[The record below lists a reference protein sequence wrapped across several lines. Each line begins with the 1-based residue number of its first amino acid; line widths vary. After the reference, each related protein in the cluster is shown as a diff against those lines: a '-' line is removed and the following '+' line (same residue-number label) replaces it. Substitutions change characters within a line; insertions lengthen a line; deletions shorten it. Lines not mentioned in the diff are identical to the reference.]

1 MKKKSDGTLLFVVA
15 PEAAGERIDRW
26 LAGQDGAP
34 TRSQISQSA
43 DAGRLRVD
51 GKTAKPSYRLRGGEN
66 VEFEPPEPT
75 PSEAA
80 VPQAIEI
87 DVLYEDDAI
96 VAVNK
101 APGMVVHPAAGNR
114 DGTLV
119 NAILHRYAT
128 TDWPNQAERAGIVH
142 RLDRDTSGVILVART
157 VAAHEGLAEQFRE
170 RRIDKQYLALVR
182 GKVPGAGRIED
193 PIGRHPRDRKKMSTS
208 SRVSRSAVTDFEPL
222 ESFERATLVLARP
235 KTGRTHQI
243 RVHLAARGWPIVGD
257 KVYGARANA
266 RASAG
271 RRTDPLAV
279 MSRQALHAWKI
290 GFTHPVSGARME
302 VEAPLAEDFASVLD
316 GLRAE

>member
-1 MKKKSDGTLLFVVA
+1 MRFVVA

-43 DAGRLRVD
+43 DAGRLCVE
-51 GKTAKPSYRLRGGEN
+51 GKAVKASYRLRGGEN
-66 VEFEPPEPT
+66 VDFEAPEPA
-75 PSEAA
+75 PSDIV
-80 VPQAIEI
+80 VPQPIDI

-128 TDWPNQAERAGIVH
+128 TEWPNQVERAGIVH

-170 RRIDKQYLALVR
+170 RRIEKRYLALVR
-182 GKVPGAGRIED
+182 GKVPGPGRIED

-208 SRVSRSAVTDFEPL
+208 SRVSRSAVTDYEPL
-222 ESFERATLVLARP
+222 ESFEWATLVLAKP

-243 RVHLAARGWPIVGD
+243 RVHLAAKGWPIVGD
-257 KVYGARANA
+257 KVYGARANTRA
-266 RASAG
+266 RAG
-271 RRTDPLAV
+271 RSGDPLAA
-279 MSRQALHAWKI
+279 MRRQALHAWKI
-290 GFTHPVSGARME
+290 GFAHPVSGARIE
-302 VEAPLAEDFASVLD
+302 VEAPLPEDFSQVLE
-316 GLRAE
+316 GLRGE

>member
-1 MKKKSDGTLLFVVA
+1 MRFVVA

-43 DAGRLRVD
+43 DAGRLCVE
-51 GKTAKPSYRLRGGEN
+51 GKAVKASYRLRGGEN
-66 VEFEPPEPT
+66 VDFEAPEPA
-75 PSEAA
+75 PSDIV
-80 VPQAIEI
+80 VPQPIDI

-128 TDWPNQAERAGIVH
+128 TEWPNQVERAGIVH

-170 RRIDKQYLALVR
+170 RRIEKRYLALVR
-182 GKVPGAGRIED
+182 GKVPGPGRIED
-193 PIGRHPRDRKKMSTS
+193 PIGVRTRFACIWPRRGGRS
-208 SRVSRSAVTDFEPL
+208 S
-222 ESFERATLVLARP
+222 ATRFTAPGPTRGLGQVVAAIPWRP
-235 KTGRTHQI
+235 CGGKRFMRGR
-243 RVHLAARGWPIVGD
+243 
-257 KVYGARANA
+257 
-266 RASAG
+266 
-271 RRTDPLAV
+271 
-279 MSRQALHAWKI
+279 
-290 GFTHPVSGARME
+290 
-302 VEAPLAEDFASVLD
+302 SVLHIPYL
-316 GLRAE
+316 GRE